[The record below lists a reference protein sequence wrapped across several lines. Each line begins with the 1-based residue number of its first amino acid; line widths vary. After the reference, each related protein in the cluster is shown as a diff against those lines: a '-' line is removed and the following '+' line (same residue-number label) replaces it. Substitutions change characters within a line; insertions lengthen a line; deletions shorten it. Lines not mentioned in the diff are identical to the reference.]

1 MCPSGGR
8 TKGRWRQGPAGGLV
22 GAKRGPS
29 LQTLNWEVGSKWD
42 RGEPE
47 RRSGRESESKVSGM
61 AAMSMG
67 SRGWG
72 PERICGEGEGSLG
85 ADLEP
90 KERSREIRRRPGVMP
105 SCSSGD
111 FSVLGA
117 DGEGSC
123 PLSSTPHATVLSC
136 LQPKDCPPRSP
147 RGFPFHSALPYLRS
161 AEYLCSLPSSEP
173 NQNSCGFCSSSGTL
187 GRHRASIPGCQH
199 GDESSSRSRG
209 GLPGTDVS
217 TYVEGLARAG
227 RPTGAANISPLA
239 PASTVTVIISG
250 GINIPAGN
258 RLQGHRVPDVTEGRR
273 RRPGAVRGRA
283 EVRTHFSVPG
293 RL

>member
-1 MCPSGGR
+1 M
-8 TKGRWRQGPAGGLV
+8 
-22 GAKRGPS
+22 
-29 LQTLNWEVGSKWD
+29 
-42 RGEPE
+42 
-47 RRSGRESESKVSGM
+47 
-61 AAMSMG
+61 
-67 SRGWG
+67 
-72 PERICGEGEGSLG
+72 
-85 ADLEP
+85 
-90 KERSREIRRRPGVMP
+90 MP

-111 FSVLGA
+111 FWVLGA

-136 LQPKDCPPRSP
+136 PACSPGTGSPRSP

-173 NQNSCGFCSSSGTL
+173 NQNSCEFCSSSGTL
-187 GRHRASIPGCQH
+187 GKHRASIPGCQH
-199 GDESSSRSRG
+199 GDESSSQNRG

-227 RPTGAANISPLA
+227 RPTGATNISLLA

-258 RLQGHRVPDVTEGRR
+258 GLQGHRAPDVTEGHR

-293 RL
+293 RP